1 MKQWLNPLSVNPRLF
16 GAGSIRKA
24 LRTIHRTAVRGI
36 RVSTNSSHTLTASET
51 LALDSTDYV
60 GAFLFHGNNFDKYL
74 FDGGYVTYSGS
85 TPSLH
90 FYLHDHQGNNRAVAE
105 FATLSHVNASLSQ
118 TTYYYPYGGVFGD
131 LGSYPESQPYKY
143 NGKEFDRMH
152 GLDWYD
158 YGARQ
163 YDPAIARFTSMD
175 PLAEK
180 YYHISPYA
188 YCAGNPVNYVDPD
201 GRDWYQNN
209 ETQYY
214 SWYEGNDDREGYTHI
229 GGKGSV
235 LGEFEGIIDNIL
247 CGDEGL
253 GLESLYSEGFT
264 FDIAPIDK
272 RLMHA
277 SDERG
282 GTLFGEFVT
291 GTGPEFSVILENHP
305 YTRTLKYRP
314 EILKDHLLIYFGK
327 TQIKGRL
334 TDYGHKFWPW
344 EAFPWSPLQV
354 IGSFRYDGYTSED
367 GCHINNVVYDSKSM
381 KSLFYHATDA
391 EPRRSESRLLGN
403 TYQFYI
409 WQSAKLPALIRQK
422 ILNLN
427 R

>member
-201 GRDWYQNN
+201 GRDIWNLDSKGYLLSKEICTLQDVVNVNTAFFKFDMDGNEVKTSLELPYGSIVEMSLKTNAESTTKDIVSVAGDNHGTELFEFLSKATDVEWSLERTGLQDSGMNYLETTHSVESLTFQNILDNN
-209 ETQYY
+209 EIPKVRQLIHSHPNGHNYP
-214 SWYEGNDDREGYTHI
+214 SEKDLDAQKRVNER
-229 GGKGSV
+229 
-235 LGEFEGIIDNIL
+235 LQNDNIT
-247 CGDEGL
+247 
-253 GLESLYSEGFT
+253 Y
-264 FDIAPIDK
+264 
-272 RLMHA
+272 
-277 SDERG
+277 
-282 GTLFGEFVT
+282 
-291 GTGPEFSVILENHP
+291 
-305 YTRTLKYRP
+305 
-314 EILKDHLLIYFGK
+314 LIYTPLNNG
-327 TQIKGRL
+327 GSY
-334 TDYGHKFWPW
+334 YG
-344 EAFPWSPLQV
+344 
-354 IGSFRYDGYTSED
+354 Y
-367 GCHINNVVYDSKSM
+367 
-381 KSLFYHATDA
+381 
-391 EPRRSESRLLGN
+391 
-403 TYQFYI
+403 
-409 WQSAKLPALIRQK
+409 
-422 ILNLN
+422 
-427 R
+427 

>member
-60 GAFLFHGNNFDKYL
+60 GAFLFHGNSFSKYL
-74 FDGGYVTYSGS
+74 FDGGYVIYSGS

-131 LGSYPESQPYKY
+131 KGSYPDSQPYKY
-143 NGKEFDRMH
+143 NGKELDRMH

-201 GRDWYQNN
+201 GRVIEIANGASPEFKRQLLQAFKFM
-209 ETQYY
+209 E
-214 SWYEGNDDREGYTHI
+214 E
-229 GGKGSV
+229 KGSMDLV
-235 LGEFEGIIDNIL
+235 RQL
-247 CGDEGL
+247 
-253 GLESLYSEGFT
+253 
-264 FDIAPIDK
+264 DK
-272 RLMHA
+272 RPEVVYLA
-277 SDERG
+277 EVPRSKRYTVGSGFGRVNNIIYWDPFG
-282 GTLFGEFVT
+282 GLLT
-291 GTGPEFSVILENHP
+291 PEKVILSPATILLHEVDHALRWQIEPEEMQFDLDRCIPDMDNLEEWRAIENEWEVAIKHGEIGEGEI
-305 YTRTLKYRP
+305 TRASHRGTIVNVENSTSTTIY
-314 EILKDHLLIYFGK
+314 KDK
-327 TQIKGRL
+327 NQ
-334 TDYGHKFWPW
+334 
-344 EAFPWSPLQV
+344 
-354 IGSFRYDGYTSED
+354 
-367 GCHINNVVYDSKSM
+367 
-381 KSLFYHATDA
+381 
-391 EPRRSESRLLGN
+391 
-403 TYQFYI
+403 
-409 WQSAKLPALIRQK
+409 
-422 ILNLN
+422 
-427 R
+427 

>member
-16 GAGSIRKA
+16 WAGSIRKA

-143 NGKEFDRMH
+143 NGKELDRMH

-201 GRDWYQNN
+201 GREIWISDGINKPFQYSIGMDVPEKDYGFVKLLNEMATVDGGKEVLNDLISSKNKYTYTAEKPVNGDVASFEQKSLKFKLGNLDTDEIAHETFHAYQYEHGQKGKTAVREVEARLYAAKMNQEIDGWN
-209 ETQYY
+209 YY
-214 SWYEGNDDREGYTHI
+214 AYAKIFGSNKNTYSDAMANLLNGYSQKDFSTAVKQFLNGGEGSYYKKCGYYEGTI
-229 GGKGSV
+229 G
-235 LGEFEGIIDNIL
+235 DN
-247 CGDEGL
+247 
-253 GLESLYSEGFT
+253 
-264 FDIAPIDK
+264 P
-272 RLMHA
+272 
-277 SDERG
+277 
-282 GTLFGEFVT
+282 
-291 GTGPEFSVILENHP
+291 
-305 YTRTLKYRP
+305 
-314 EILKDHLLIYFGK
+314 LIKKFL
-327 TQIKGRL
+327 IK
-334 TDYGHKFWPW
+334 
-344 EAFPWSPLQV
+344 
-354 IGSFRYDGYTSED
+354 
-367 GCHINNVVYDSKSM
+367 
-381 KSLFYHATDA
+381 
-391 EPRRSESRLLGN
+391 
-403 TYQFYI
+403 
-409 WQSAKLPALIRQK
+409 
-422 ILNLN
+422 
-427 R
+427 